1 MSQQS
6 EATNEHTSQYRGTL
20 TGRVCPGGAIGSGP
34 SPPGAVAAAY
44 SADHLLHHCAVP
56 HRLCHPHLTGSF
68 AHSPGARLFQCRI
81 TTFFGHYTR
90 LLSNSRFLVYILN
103 SAINSIGGAA
113 LTTFCVALAGYAF
126 ARFRFRG
133 RRALLAFLLA
143 LLMLPNL
150 TNLIPLYKLA
160 SDLQLRDTYLI
171 MILVY
176 ASYGVPLGIW
186 IMKGFFES
194 IPRELEEAAAVD
206 GAGLWTMLW
215 RIIIPLALPGLTSVM
230 IINFV
235 YNWNDFLT
243 ALILLSSTAMKT
255 ATVGLFDFQNQLSG
269 NDNELLAA
277 ACVIIMLPGILIFLV
292 ARNAFL
298 EGIAEGA
305 VKG

>member
-1 MSQQS
+1 MSTLPNI
-6 EATNEHTSQYRGTL
+6 EAHSRAASVQAGPS
-20 TGRVCPGGAIGSGP
+20 GRVRRRLEPL
-34 SPPGAVAAAY
+34 
-44 SADHLLHHCAVP
+44 LLHTLLIIFCIIVLFP
-56 HRLCHPHLTGSF
+56 IGYVILTSLAPSRTALGRGFFNAESQ
-68 AHSPGARLFQCRI
+68 L
-81 TTFFGHYTR
+81 FFGHYTR